1 MTISKFWFSLIFQ
14 LVPRKWRF
22 WMVVNQ
28 SQLANVTKSTV
39 KLSEQDHSRLSPGG
53 WLENR
58 FDSFFSQILPAN
70 FFKNLRIF
78 FVVSLWQHFS
88 FFLNK
93 VKNVFWDMASF
104 VSDSI
109 IDFETGGFKRTY
121 FLVLWQPKFYIL
133 RQTSALRL
141 PEYKCQ
147 SINLVNL
154 YSCTGL
160 YSGYSYTIAI
170 AIVPVNPPHPYGHF
184 FKLSFWIFD

>member
-1 MTISKFWFSLIFQ
+1 
-14 LVPRKWRF
+14 
-22 WMVVNQ
+22 MVVNQ

-58 FDSFFSQILPAN
+58 FDSFFSQILPAK
-70 FFKNLRIF
+70 FFRKFANVFRCL
-78 FVVSLWQHFS
+78 FVTTFL
-88 FFLNK
+88 FFLEQS
-93 VKNVFWDMASF
+93 KNVVWDLASF

-184 FKLSFWIFD
+184 FKLSF